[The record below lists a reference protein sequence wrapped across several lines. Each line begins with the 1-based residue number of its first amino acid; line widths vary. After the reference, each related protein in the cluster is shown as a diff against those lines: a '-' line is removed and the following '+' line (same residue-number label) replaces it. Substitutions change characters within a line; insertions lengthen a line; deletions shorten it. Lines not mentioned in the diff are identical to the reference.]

1 MDETLS
7 WLQITA
13 HLLTFSSVALW
24 YQDREAS
31 YRVGVSL
38 LATGIAGASLG
49 AGLKA
54 MIDGQGSGL
63 FPVLII
69 VIFCGIVLRAGGNV
83 AKLLPTR
90 APGDRVAKTSEVFLD
105 EREGQL

>member
-24 YQDREAS
+24 YQDKEAS
-31 YRVGVSL
+31 YRAGVSL
-38 LATGIAGASLG
+38 LATGIAGVSLG
-49 AGLKA
+49 AGLKVI
-54 MIDGQGSGL
+54 IDDQGSGI

-83 AKLLPTR
+83 AKLLPAR
-90 APGDRVAKTSEVFLD
+90 APVDRVAKPSEVFLN